1 MPNDVS
7 IQLFKLLT
15 LDNRT
20 FVKASLIPL
29 LILLLILFIGCAYY
43 LRISRLSLM
52 EAVKILFYGPPL
64 ELRDKSEK
72 ELYKLLSINISLEEF
87 EKCAEIRD
95 ELKRRKEME
104 VGA

>member
-1 MPNDVS
+1 
-7 IQLFKLLT
+7 
-15 LDNRT
+15 
-20 FVKASLIPL
+20 
-29 LILLLILFIGCAYY
+29 
-43 LRISRLSLM
+43 M

>member
-1 MPNDVS
+1 
-7 IQLFKLLT
+7 
-15 LDNRT
+15 
-20 FVKASLIPL
+20 
-29 LILLLILFIGCAYY
+29 
-43 LRISRLSLM
+43 M
-52 EAVKILFYGPPL
+52 ETVKILFYGLPVPL

-72 ELYKLLSINISLEEF
+72 ELYKLLSINKSLEEF